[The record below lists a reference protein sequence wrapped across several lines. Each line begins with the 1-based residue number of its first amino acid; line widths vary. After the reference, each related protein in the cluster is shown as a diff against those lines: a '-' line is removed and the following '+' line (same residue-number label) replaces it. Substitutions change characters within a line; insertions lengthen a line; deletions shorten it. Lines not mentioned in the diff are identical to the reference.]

1 MPTFRF
7 NEADHS
13 YFLGD
18 RRLESVTEILGDAGM
33 IDRSWFTEEAR
44 TRGTYVH
51 QATEGIDKGTLD
63 WNALDPILLPYCRAY
78 EKFVADARPEI
89 ILSEKPMYHA
99 THLYAGKPDR
109 IQKVN
114 GITGAWDIKSGSPVP
129 ATGLQLAAYREL
141 VKVNEDIVCS
151 KCFGLYLQDDGNYR
165 VHEYPNHQRNL
176 NTFLAALTTVRWR
189 KENL

>member
-18 RRLESVTEILGDAGM
+18 RRLESVTEVLGEAGM

-44 TRGTYVH
+44 TRGTFVH
-51 QATEGIDKGTLD
+51 QATEMIDKGTLD
-63 WNALDPILLPYCRAY
+63 WETLDPSLLPYCCAY
-78 EKFVADARPEI
+78 EKFCADARPEI
-89 ILSEKPMYHA
+89 LISEKPMYHA
-99 THLYAGKPDR
+99 THLFAGTPDR

-114 GITGAWDIKSGSPVP
+114 GVTGCWDIKTGARVP

-141 VKVNEDIVCS
+141 VRVNEDIVCS
-151 KCFGLYLQDDGNYR
+151 KSFGLYLQNDGNYR
-165 VHEYPNHQRNL
+165 VHEYPNHQRSL
-176 NTFLAALTTVRWR
+176 NIFLSALTCVRWR
-189 KENL
+189 RENL